1 MGGHP
6 FVALMSMILP
16 KACLT
21 LGALAVVWKAFRLCE
36 SEGFLWSH
44 IIPKISKE
52 HFPLAISWEVSKIL
66 LGTDASKASR
76 PREANSM
83 CRKIC
88 HGFNQ
93 ICMYEQP

>member
-1 MGGHP
+1 MVSYHP
-6 FVALMSMILP
+6 KDFKRALS
-16 KACLT
+16 A
-21 LGALAVVWKAFRLCE
+21 GD
-36 SEGFLWSH
+36 FL
-44 IIPKISKE
+44 
-52 HFPLAISWEVSKIL
+52 EVSKIL